1 MTSILTDHDVAALRR
16 HSRHAQRHPFQPCGS
31 SLPSN
36 GTLDAIRAHLLREA
50 ERGPMEAGMAA
61 RGDRNGARPGGA
73 TVQCATGRDRAHRR
87 QFARLGL
94 GLRGVRHGPSLAARR
109 PHPGGPARM
118 GRQSRLH
125 AADRRARGRARG
137 NHSVRPGRL
146 RRSRGAA
153 RHAGRTRAPD
163 RADLAARQ
171 RRPDQSRRR
180 DRRGGARTRHRLFR
194 GRGPGRRPIAHRR
207 GTGRLRRAGRRRT
220 QRCAARAAPAC
231 CTCGAISCP
240 G

>member
-1 MTSILTDHDVAALRR
+1 MRVLAAVER
-16 HSRHAQRHPFQPCGS
+16 HAGRDPRAPAARSRTRPDGSRHGR
-31 SLPSN
+31 
-36 GTLDAIRAHLLREA
+36 
-50 ERGPMEAGMAA
+50 A

-220 QRCAARAAPAC
+220 QALRGRAAPAC

>member
-1 MTSILTDHDVAALRR
+1 MTSILTDHDVAALRATPGTR
-16 HSRHAQRHPFQPCGS
+16 S
-31 SLPSN
+31 SSIS
-36 GTLDAIRAHLLREA
+36 TM
-50 ERGPMEAGMAA
+50 RGPRCRRTARWTRSARTCCARPNAPDGSRRGRA
-61 RGDRNGARPGGA
+61 RGDRTARA
-73 TVQCATGRDRAHRR
+73 
-87 QFARLGL
+87 
-94 GLRGVRHGPSLAARR
+94 LAARLFNAQPDEIALTGGNSPGWGSAFAAFATAHPWR
-109 PHPGGPARM
+109 PGDRILVGRHEWGGNLACM
-118 GRQSRLH
+118 RLI
-125 AADRRARGRARG
+125 AERAGARG

-194 GRGPGRRPIAHRR
+194 GRGPGRGPIAHRR
-207 GTGRLRRAGRRRT
+207 GAGRLRRAGRRRT
-220 QRCAARAAPAC
+220 QGAARPARHRPAA
-231 CTCGAISCP
+231 CGAISCP

>member
-1 MTSILTDHDVAALRR
+1 M
-16 HSRHAQRHPFQPCGS
+16 
-31 SLPSN
+31 
-36 GTLDAIRAHLLREA
+36 
-50 ERGPMEAGMAA
+50 RGPRCRRTARWTRSARTCCARPNAA
-61 RGDRNGARPGGA
+61 RWKPAWPRARRPNGGA
-73 TVQCATGRDRAHRR
+73 
-87 QFARLGL
+87 
-94 GLRGVRHGPSLAARR
+94 LAARLFNAQPDEIALTGGNSPGWGSAFAAFATAHPWR
-109 PHPGGPARM
+109 PGDRILVGRHEWGGNLACM
-118 GRQSRLH
+118 RLI
-125 AADRRARGRARG
+125 AERGRARG

-146 RRSRGAA
+146 RRSRAA

-194 GRGPGRRPIAHRR
+194 GRGPGQGHCPSTWNRSAATCWPAPDA
-207 GTGRLRRAGRRRT
+207 L
-220 QRCAARAAPAC
+220 RCAARAAPAC